1 MSRPNQ
7 PVLESSDES
16 NVDRQVQNGQTGQT
30 GQNGTPANG
39 ATNGHGK
46 VKKTLTFKPS
56 ELKERMKPKKP
67 PGGFDDTPLPD
78 APQGYTVRFIFQSA
92 SNLPPADLATA
103 SSDPFL
109 HATLKGSLPKRH
121 KEDPDLTHRTRTI
134 RRTTEPNWEDEWV
147 VANVPANGFVLKCR
161 LYDEDYPDSDDRL
174 GNVTI
179 KVPSVSEE
187 WEAFPPPGM
196 DFKARKRVISK
207 RAYFTKLLASI
218 VSSGVH
224 MTPIVRISM
233 EVLGKSDPPFAQMYT
248 VGPTTWVKHYS
259 PLIGRI
265 TGVKVNAHEEDDFR
279 GGDADE
285 QEGSKK
291 KDKKKKKK
299 SQKYEYVYL
308 PISGIRISR

>member
-1 MSRPNQ
+1 MSEPNQ
-7 PVLESSDES
+7 PVLESSDETD
-16 NVDRQVQNGQTGQT
+16 VDRRVQNGQ
-30 GQNGTPANG
+30 NGVTANG
-39 ATNGHGK
+39 ETNGQEK
-46 VKKTLTFKPS
+46 VKKSLTFKPS
-56 ELKERMKPKKP
+56 ELKERMKQKAKP

-121 KEDPDLTHRTRTI
+121 KEDPDLTHRTKTI
-134 RRTTEPNWEDEWV
+134 RRTTEPTWEDEWV
-147 VANVPANGFVLKCR
+147 VANVPANGFILKCR
-161 LYDEDYPDSDDRL
+161 LYDEDYPDGDDRL

-179 KVPSVSEE
+179 RVPSVSEE

-265 TGVKVNAHEEDDFR
+265 TGVKVNEHEEDDYR
-279 GGDADE
+279 EGSAGE
-285 QEGSKK
+285 QEGNKK
-291 KDKKKKKK
+291 NKKKKKK
-299 SQKYEYVYL
+299 TQKYEYVYVFK
-308 PISGIRISR
+308 PQNTR